1 MGNPNPDR
9 QFYDHSSGTEV
20 TASNGVFDVPAWRQD
35 TTQDLID
42 IKDEINDEALANR
55 NNETAEHTSTRLT
68 ITTKSDEEQAKLDT
82 IEASLASIDAS
93 RESKEQT
100 RNGQSHTRVYN
111 PDSAIILKKI
121 LVELTKMNTHLE
133 ILTGE
138 SI

>member
-9 QFYDHSSGTEV
+9 QFYDHASGTEV
-20 TASNGVFDVPAWRQD
+20 TASNGVFDVPAWR
-35 TTQDLID
+35 
-42 IKDEINDEALANR
+42 
-55 NNETAEHTSTRLT
+55 
-68 ITTKSDEEQAKLDT
+68 
-82 IEASLASIDAS
+82 ASLLEIG
-93 RESKEQT
+93 ESKEQT
-100 RNGQSHTRVYN
+100 RNGQSHTRVYD